1 MISMSIGKRIRERRK
16 ELGLTVDEV
25 AEKLGKNRATIYRYE
40 SDEIENMP
48 ITVLE
53 PLAKILNTTPSYLM
67 GWDDLKTAAYN
78 SEKENN
84 LINALKLIN
93 CKIEYKSWLI
103 PPKDWLLDEN
113 EYYSITYEDTSF
125 NITISE
131 YNQLV
136 RDIKSYLRFKIL
148 ELKEKR
154 QKEILNQ
161 NISDS
166 NLLNA
171 AHEIEGASQEDKDH
185 DNNIMDDDNF

>member
-1 MISMSIGKRIRERRK
+1 MSIGKRIRERRK

-53 PLAKILNTTPSYLM
+53 PLAKILNTTPAYLM

-84 LINALKLIN
+84 FINALKLIN

-136 RDIKSYLRFKIL
+136 RDVKSYLRFKIL

-154 QKEILNQ
+154 QKEILNK

>member
-1 MISMSIGKRIRERRK
+1 MSIGKRIRERRK

-84 LINALKLIN
+84 FINALKLIN

>member
-1 MISMSIGKRIRERRK
+1 MSIGKRIRERRK